1 MEGGVMSTK
10 TMQDRH
16 RSAEDRLAALGRR
29 IDDVRGSARGD
40 REKVN
45 RSIERRL
52 DAVRAK
58 DAEIRTDL
66 RQMAEEDDAVWR
78 AYFDELD
85 RELDELDAEVVVMES
100 QLAAS
105 EAEDWNAFERAIEQE
120 LEAYDRQLEAA
131 RERVARAKDDARRR
145 STEAVEHA
153 REKAQT
159 AGETLRRVRADAARP
174 WKSMRDEIRAD
185 MDAADAAMV
194 DAVAVI
200 EADLMADM
208 TDGQGWRSD
217 REH

>member
-1 MEGGVMSTK
+1 MSTK

-100 QLAAS
+100 QIAAS
-105 EAEDWNAFERAIEQE
+105 EAEDWNAFERATQEE
-120 LEAYDRQLEAA
+120 LEAYDRLLESS
-131 RERVARAKDDARRR
+131 RQRVARAKVDVLRR
-145 STEAVEHA
+145 STEAADRA
-153 REKAQT
+153 REKVQT
-159 AGETLRRVRADAARP
+159 AGDALRRGRAGAARG
-174 WKSMRDEIRAD
+174 WASTRDEIRTEMD
-185 MDAADAAMV
+185 EVDAAV
-194 DAVAVI
+194 IDAVAYFEGQI
-200 EADLMADM
+200 M
-208 TDGQGWRSD
+208 DGSSD
-217 REH
+217 RER